1 MDGAGVRVITPTY
14 CERESLEEVV
24 RGVNT
29 VLPAARLL
37 IVDDASPDGTGDL
50 ADDLAAADPRVDV
63 LHRPAKAGLGTAYV
77 AGFLRALADGADV
90 VVTMDA
96 DGSHDPGDLP
106 RLVAALAGGADV
118 AIGSRNVPGGGVVG
132 WGPGRHALS
141 KGGSLYA
148 RTVLGASVRDLTS
161 GFKAYS
167 RRALEAVA
175 PATVRSN
182 GYSFQVET
190 TWRALAA
197 GLRVEEVPIVFTDR
211 RVGRSK
217 MSGRVFVEAVLRV
230 PAMRIARV
238 AGGPRS

>member
-14 CERESLEEVV
+14 CERESLAELA

-29 VLPAARLL
+29 VLPAARLV
-37 IVDDASPDGTGDL
+37 IVDDASPDGTGEL
-50 ADDLAAADPRVDV
+50 ADRLAAADPRIEVV
-63 LHRPAKAGLGTAYV
+63 HRPGKAGLGTAYV
-77 AGFLRALADGADV
+77 AGFLRALAEGAEV

-96 DGSHDPGDLP
+96 DGSHDPRDLP
-106 RLVAALAGGADV
+106 RLLAALAGGADV

-148 RTVLGASVRDLTS
+148 RAVLGSSVRDLTS
-161 GFKAYS
+161 GFKAYG
-167 RRALEAVA
+167 RRALEAIG
-175 PATVRSN
+175 PSTLRSN

-211 RVGRSK
+211 RAGRSK
-217 MSGRVFVEAVLRV
+217 MSAGVFLEAVLRV
-230 PAMRIARV
+230 PAMRLGRV
-238 AGGPRS
+238 ARASGR